1 LEKIVHLR
9 CRTALRI
16 VGGSGCARLRP
27 GIIALCLVLAAL
39 LWTGCSEQEEPLT
52 VDLSKRSDIALKKDP
67 RAVTYAYLPQYSHR
81 VSYQRHQPLVEYLKK
96 ETGLPVE
103 QIFPDTFD
111 EHMKMVGQ
119 GKIDI
124 SFSNP
129 VAYVTIAHRHGAVAF
144 ARIIEPDG
152 KADFRGQIICRNDN
166 KTIKD
171 VSDCRAKKWIA
182 VDPSS
187 AGGYMFALGHF
198 YDHGLR
204 KEDFGVIDFAPGPG
218 GKSEK
223 VVLAVHSGKY
233 DIGSVREGTLSVVA
247 DKIDVSEIRV
257 LAHTR
262 WYPGWVYAARKGL
275 DQEVLQKIKAALL
288 KLDRNTPEHRHI
300 LEAAHFNG
308 IISSS
313 DAEFGPIRDLLR
325 KVGVEPGA

>member
-1 LEKIVHLR
+1 MLQFR
-9 CRTALRI
+9 
-16 VGGSGCARLRP
+16 GGWERAWLSG
-27 GIIALCLVLAAL
+27 GTIALCLILNIL
-39 LWTGCSEQEEPLT
+39 LFSGCSEQEKPLP

-81 VSYQRHQPLVEYLKK
+81 VSYQRHQPLVEYLRK
-96 ETGLPVE
+96 ETGLPIE

-129 VAYVTIAHRHGAVAF
+129 VAYVMIARRYGAAAF
-144 ARIIEPDG
+144 ARTVEPDG

-166 KTIKD
+166 KAIKEIG
-171 VSDCRAKKWIA
+171 DCRGKRWIA

-198 YDHGLR
+198 HDHGLR
-204 KEDFGVIDFAPGPG
+204 KEDFSVIDFAPGPG

-223 VVLAVHSGKY
+223 VVLAVHAGKY

-247 DKIDVSEIRV
+247 DKIDISEIRV
-257 LAHTR
+257 LANTR
-262 WYPGWVYAARKGL
+262 RYPGWVYSARKDL
-275 DQEVLQKIKAALL
+275 DPQVLQNMKEALL
-288 KLDRNTPEHRHI
+288 RLDRQNPEHGKI
-300 LEAAHFNG
+300 LESARFSG

-313 DAEFGPIRDLLR
+313 DAEFGPVRDLLR
-325 KVGVEPGA
+325 KVGVEPGS